1 MNTYVTLQNVEVHG
15 GEYLCK
21 ALYHHTLL
29 CRRFCTNLFTTNFSV
44 KQEIT
49 LLKEILSDV
58 YLLSSYKPLADL

>member
-29 CRRFCTNLFTTNFSV
+29 YCVGDFV
-44 KQEIT
+44 QI
-49 LLKEILSDV
+49 
-58 YLLSSYKPLADL
+58 YL